1 MAIATNREGFSA
13 DVALEIRV
21 QGEAIDVAKIGPDR
35 LVLREAR
42 RLPAGDAELRV
53 TVGGNT
59 TSQQIILSPRADC
72 DSTEVNYW

>member
-1 MAIATNREGFSA
+1 MWHLKYAFKVKRSTSRKL
-13 DVALEIRV
+13 VP
-21 QGEAIDVAKIGPDR
+21 IGWC
-35 LVLREAR
+35 LREAR
-42 RLPAGDAELRV
+42 RLPAGAAELRV